1 MTFFPPP
8 MKFLCLTL
16 IALVGTA
23 TANYGGSTQG
33 GQAGPAAQFENW
45 VTDKFRR
52 LTHMTSAKSKFFAFR
67 DLGSTGGATG
77 GATGGSVCAPGGTFN
92 AALCASQLAT
102 IGISDGSSP
111 YTCGLRNAYAKDLGL
126 KAVVD
131 GARATQGGICCG
143 GVDKKSVCDIDFS
156 SVCATGGT
164 FNAAGAAKNTGVTVP
179 DGAGGTRAPTC
190 QEVMMAMRDE
200 EFKIND
206 FVFGD
211 NAATF
216 VCSSDKAKASF
227 LEATITATG
236 KKF

>member
-1 MTFFPPP
+1 

-16 IALVGTA
+16 IVLVGTV
-23 TANYGGSTQG
+23 TANYRESAA
-33 GQAGPAAQFENW
+33 QAGPAAQFENW
-45 VTDKFRR
+45 ATDEFRR
-52 LTHMTSAKSKFFAFR
+52 LTHMTSARSKFFAFR

-77 GATGGSVCAPGGTFN
+77 GATGGSGGATGGSVCAPGGTFN
-92 AALCASQLAT
+92 SACASKLAP

-131 GARATQGGICCG
+131 VARATQGGICCG

-164 FNAAGAAKNTGVTVP
+164 FNAAGAAKNTGVTVS

-200 EFKIND
+200 EFKVND